1 MSIQIYFKDIN
12 PPPTLPPHPPPPSLS
27 KVWIRPC
34 IVYDIRGW

>member
-12 PPPTLPPHPPPPSLS
+12 PPPTPPSLS